1 MKTINELNRMKLELM
16 QGILALQDMSKL
28 QRIKAVLEQ
37 DEPTPQ
43 HLLDLIDRGLEE
55 SKAGQERPIEEFL
68 EEIKGW

>member
-55 SKAGQERPIEEFL
+55 SKAGQGRPVEEFL